1 MNTTAARPSA
11 IRSDVSSVMQ
21 DLLVAG
27 FGAATSFLT
36 AIILATL
43 EIKFGFSIYSWM
55 FWFVIPVGAICSG
68 LAAASGYCAGA
79 RYFNHRPTKLLLL
92 NMVAISIATFF
103 LIHSINYYFLVVD
116 GRPVRELVDFTSYL
130 DTVLSHTAVRFRMMR
145 GPVSGPVELGSWGY
159 LYAALQI
166 VGFACGGVAVYKYLD
181 AQPYCEKCSK
191 YLVAKDTQ
199 TRYTT
204 RYTNAAQLSQI
215 TTLMAAGRLQDAI
228 AAHATSGSE
237 TYGKD
242 PKLRSQVEIKRCK
255 NCDQHWMKF
264 TVSRWA
270 KDDWVE
276 VIGCAQDFT
285 AEPTSVEQAGAGKE
299 ELSRRKERQ

>member
-1 MNTTAARPSA
+1 MRDTRDKIPHPQQGKNGGYPPA
-11 IRSDVSSVMQ
+11 IRSDVASVGQ

-36 AIILATL
+36 AIILAAL
-43 EIKFGFSIYSWM
+43 EIKFDFSIYSFM
-55 FWFVIPVGAICSG
+55 YWFVIPAGAICSG
-68 LAAASGYCAGA
+68 FAAASGYYAGA

-92 NMVAISIATFF
+92 NMVVISIATFF
-103 LIHSINYYFLVVD
+103 LIHYINYYFLIID
-116 GRPVRELVDFTSYL
+116 GRPVRELVDFARYL
-130 DTVLSHTAVRFRMMR
+130 DIELSHTAVRFRMMR
-145 GPVSGPVELGSWGY
+145 GPVTDPVELGSWGY
-159 LYAALQI
+159 LYAVLQI
-166 VGFACGGVAVYKYLD
+166 VGFALGGLAVYKYLD
-181 AQPYCEKCSK
+181 AQPYCERCSK

-199 TRYTT
+199 TRYTSAT
-204 RYTNAAQLSQI
+204 QLSQI

-237 TYGKD
+237 TAGKD

-276 VIGCAQDFT
+276 VIGCVQDFT
-285 AEPTSVEQAGAGKE
+285 AEPTSATKADAAK
-299 ELSRRKERQ
+299 

>member
-1 MNTTAARPSA
+1 MNTTAANAPG
-11 IRSDVSSVMQ
+11 IRSDVSSVVQ

-36 AIILATL
+36 ASILAAL
-43 EIKFGFSIYSWM
+43 EIEFGFSIYSWM

-68 LAAASGYCAGA
+68 LAAASGYGAGA

-92 NMVAISIATFF
+92 NIVAISIATFF
-103 LIHSINYYFLVVD
+103 LLHYFNYYFLVVE
-116 GRPVRELVDFTSYL
+116 GRPVRELMDFTSYL
-130 DTVLSHTAVRFRMMR
+130 DSVLSHTAVRFRMMR
-145 GPVSGPVELGSWGY
+145 GPVSGPVEIGSWGY

-166 VGFACGGVAVYKYLD
+166 VGFAFGGIAVYKYLD
-181 AQPYCEKCSK
+181 AQAYCERCSK
-191 YLVAKDTQ
+191 YLVAKDAQ
-199 TRYTT
+199 TRYET
-204 RYTNAAQLSQI
+204 RYTNATLLSQI

-242 PKLRSQVEIKRCK
+242 PKLRSQLEIRRCK
-255 NCDQHWMKF
+255 NCNQRWMKF

-276 VIGCAQDFT
+276 VTSCVQDFT
-285 AEPTSVEQAGAGKE
+285 AEPTSVEQAGAGK
-299 ELSRRKERQ
+299 